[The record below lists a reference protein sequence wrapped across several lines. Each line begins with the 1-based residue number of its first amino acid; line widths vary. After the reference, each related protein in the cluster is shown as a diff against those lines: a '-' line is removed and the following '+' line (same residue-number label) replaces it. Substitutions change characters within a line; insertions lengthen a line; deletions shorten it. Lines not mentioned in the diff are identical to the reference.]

1 MQTNSNNNL
10 TVELW
15 SQPNCPACEQAKNL
29 LVSRGIAY
37 QVKML
42 NVDITKEEFYARL
55 PDARSVPQV
64 FINNEHI
71 GGLAE
76 LTNALR

>member
-1 MQTNSNNNL
+1 MQINSNNNL

-15 SQPNCPACEQAKNL
+15 SQLNCPACEEAKNL

-55 PDARSVPQV
+55 PDARSVPQI

-76 LTNALR
+76 LTNVLR